1 MRDKVLQGRK
11 NLKEK
16 TEELKNLGLGKIY
29 INESQSIENNRLSFK
44 CRQLVKIKELHST
57 WFYNQVINVR
67 VRETSRSTKI
77 FHINDLDDLLGYDVD
92 ECLNKL

>member
-1 MRDKVLQGRK
+1 MRDKALHSRK

-29 INESQSIENNRLSFK
+29 INKLQSIENNRLSFK
-44 CRQLVKIKELHST
+44 CRQLVKIKEIHSK

-67 VRETSRSTKI
+67 VRETSCFTKI
-77 FHINDLDDLLGYDVD
+77 YHINDLDDLLGYDVD